1 MVSVARWRLFA
12 RNRFLSE
19 LADNAQIEKH
29 SLRHAVCGN
38 FCEWRNSEWSR
49 RLGSVQETKMN
60 EGTSTE
66 RQLVPPE
73 VAFKAFKAY
82 VHQFDPIELLSQ
94 LTMTFL
100 FTQEGFQGEATDTRR
115 WARWIE
121 FTAGYLVTVPS
132 RSEPYQTFDG
142 SHIEEFERLIL
153 QYFDS
158 FLYEAVNRPPDAR
171 ESTPSD
177 RVLQHAKLYS
187 LWVRGDAYPHLFF
200 EYARELYGQHNGWF
214 RSNLGFTIQE
224 AIQIFRV
231 VTDELNRR
239 FNESADYARENMSG
253 ESDKYWEDAKAAGL
267 SRKDLEI
274 RVACQLHFGNGPAL
288 LRFTVEQIAQLSDL
302 PIDVC
307 RAFLKRLSQP
317 FGYRNSKFAETFSDP
332 LKGPWDYNTMEE
344 RPFIERDGFYWLFTT
359 PMVPSVLFHTFFF
372 DLMNDRAYAPSFEK
386 TRCDLVEQKVWEY
399 MKRIFPAH
407 MVLRNPAYPNG
418 DEFSDVAVLH
428 DGKILIFQCKAKGLT
443 RDARIGADFS
453 ALRTDMQ
460 KAIRLAF
467 DQAVRA
473 RQYIRSTDAPTLK
486 AGNMALRIDGSMIT
500 DIYLINVTLMPFLTF
515 ATRFENIEEALGL
528 FPEREYPFSTALG
541 DLDIITQILNS
552 PAAFLHY
559 IHRRLALEK
568 TTFAVD
574 ADEIDLL
581 GYYLSQ
587 GMYFDVADF
596 AETTNLWLNGFSDEI
611 DEYVYRKY
619 DEHGDVQPPTA
630 PVPAGF
636 SELIA
641 GIESLSNM
649 YRTDVALALLDMG
662 GAGRQKMVELIEK
675 TKAASRLDG
684 KGHSFSMGLTAGQ
697 TRGFSFVSA
706 VGEKTDEAIF
716 DQAMGFAHLKKYA
729 EKCEEWFGLGWH
741 KDSDRVAD
749 IAVVLKG
756 PWVKDEEM
764 EGLAARLLKP
774 GLRIDFRNEGDG

>member
-1 MVSVARWRLFA
+1 M
-12 RNRFLSE
+12 
-19 LADNAQIEKH
+19 
-29 SLRHAVCGN
+29 
-38 FCEWRNSEWSR
+38 
-49 RLGSVQETKMN
+49 KMDQ
-60 EGTSTE
+60 GTSGA

-73 VAFKAFKAY
+73 VAFKEFKSY
-82 VHQFDPIELLSQ
+82 VQQFDPIELLCQ

-121 FTAGYLVTVPS
+121 FTAGYLVTIPF
-132 RSEPYQTFDG
+132 RSEPHQTFDG

-158 FLYEAVNRPPDAR
+158 FLYEAVNRPPDAP
-171 ESTPSD
+171 ESTSSD
-177 RVLQHAKLYS
+177 RVLQHAKWYS

-200 EYARELYGQHNGWF
+200 EYARELYGEHDQWF
-214 RSNLGFTIQE
+214 RSSLGFTIHE
-224 AIQIFRV
+224 AITIFRA

-239 FNESADYARENMSG
+239 INESADYARENASS

-267 SRKDLEI
+267 TRKDLDT
-274 RVACQLHFGNGPAL
+274 RVAIHLHYGNAPAL
-288 LRFTVEQIAQLSDL
+288 LRFTVEQITQLSEL

-307 RAFLKRLSQP
+307 RSFLKRMGQP
-317 FGYRNSKFAETFSDP
+317 FGYRNVKFTDTFSDP
-332 LKGPWDYNTMEE
+332 LNAPWDYNTMDE
-344 RPFIERDGFYWLFTT
+344 RPFFERDGFYWLFTN
-359 PMVPSVLFHTFFF
+359 PMVPSVLYHTFFF
-372 DLMNDRAYAPSFEK
+372 DLMSDRAYSPRFEK
-386 TRCDLVEQKVWEY
+386 SRGDFVERKVWEY
-399 MKRIFPAH
+399 MTRIFPEQ
-407 MVLRNPAYPNG
+407 MILRNPAYQNG
-418 DEFSDVAVLH
+418 EEFSDVAVLH

-443 RDARIGADFS
+443 RDARIGADFVR
-453 ALRTDMQ
+453 LRTDLQ
-460 KAIRLAF
+460 AAIRLAF
-467 DQAVRA
+467 DQAVKA
-473 RQYIRSTDAPTLK
+473 RQYIRSIDAPTLK
-486 AGNMALRIDGSMIT
+486 VGNIAIRIDGSMIT
-500 DIYLINVTLMPFLTF
+500 DIYLINITLMPFLTF

-541 DLDIITQILNS
+541 DLDIITQILKS

-559 IHRRLALEK
+559 VNRRLALEK
-568 TTFAVD
+568 TRFAID

-581 GYYLSQ
+581 GFYLSQ

-596 AETTNLWLNGFSDEI
+596 AETTNLLLNGYSDEI

-619 DEHGDVQPPTA
+619 DEHEDVQAPTA

-662 GAGRQKMVELIEK
+662 GAGRRKVVELIEK
-675 TKAASRLDG
+675 TKAATRLDG
-684 KGHSFSMGLTAGQ
+684 KGHSFSMGITTGQ
-697 TRGFSFVSA
+697 SRGFSFISA
-706 VGEKTDEAIF
+706 VGDRTDEAIL

-741 KDSDRVAD
+741 KDSDRVVD
-749 IAVVLKG
+749 IAVTLKG

-764 EGLAARLLKP
+764 EGLAARFLKP
-774 GLRIDFRNEGDG
+774 GIRVDLRKET